1 MAPTTQRKIALTP
14 LRIAK
19 LCRQIALDK
28 KADDVIILD
37 LRKLSMLTD
46 FFVICSG
53 TSEPHLKAIAEEIHF
68 RLKQLGLHK
77 YHRDGSVGSRW
88 LVLDYV
94 DVLVHIFHP
103 KLREYYGL
111 EDLWRDA
118 KRVK

>member
-1 MAPTTQRKIALTP
+1 MATTVKRKTVFTP
-14 LRIAK
+14 LRLAK

-28 KADDVIILD
+28 KADDVVVLD
-37 LRKLSMLTD
+37 LRKLSMLAD

-53 TSEPHLKAIAEEIHF
+53 TSEPHLKAIADELHLQ
-68 RLKQLGLHK
+68 LKELGIRHQ
-77 YHRDGSVGSRW
+77 HRDGSAASRW

-103 KLREYYGL
+103 KVREYYTL